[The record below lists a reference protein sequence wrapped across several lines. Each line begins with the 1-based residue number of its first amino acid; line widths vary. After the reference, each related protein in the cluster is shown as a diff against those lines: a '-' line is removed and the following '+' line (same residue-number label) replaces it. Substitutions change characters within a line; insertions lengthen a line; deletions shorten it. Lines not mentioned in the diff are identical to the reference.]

1 VTGPW
6 STVLAW
12 NNNPLSLLDDQAADL
27 WRQLGAHF
35 IEVRPMCQLHWSA
48 DEVPHPEVTVIGDLT
63 GRLKEWFDQRP
74 ESFVVLRPDRFVA
87 GAALAQPPP
96 SPAPSPKHS
105 T

>member
-1 VTGPW
+1 
-6 STVLAW
+6 
-12 NNNPLSLLDDQAADL
+12 
-27 WRQLGAHF
+27 
-35 IEVRPMCQLHWSA
+35 MCQLHWSA